1 MRAVS
6 SIVVSVLAAACVTNP
21 PPAGG
26 PDWRSAY
33 RQPAAPG
40 VEVAPQRRAPTEVA
54 FVHPRS
60 WRGLRIGEPS
70 ACTAYDGSDYAS
82 SGPWPAPRLWAVP
95 RGDGF
100 RSVLSCTAFDSVRS
114 VALGRVVPPAAAHA
128 AGLCAAPPL
137 VRRAFASDP
146 DNWVYAERAVFA
158 DGRRGRGP
166 DGWLPTRN
174 ACWYARAQLRIRQR
188 YGLTVTEAE
197 ARALE
202 ALLDRCGEAGRRPAC
217 GQPGGVWEP
226 RLGKVVAAGARDYT
240 RGWNR

>member
-1 MRAVS
+1 MRDESAARRGAG
-6 SIVVSVLAAACVTNP
+6 LAERVPATG
-21 PPAGG
+21 PAGG
-26 PDWRSAY
+26 GGCAAAARGGGGGVRSS
-33 RQPAAPG
+33 
-40 VEVAPQRRAPTEVA
+40 PQLARLAHRGA
-54 FVHPRS
+54 FGLH
-60 WRGLRIGEPS
+60 GLRRERLRLGRPVAVSEAIGRP
-70 ACTAYDGSDYAS
+70 TRR
-82 SGPWPAPRLWAVP
+82 P
-95 RGDGF
+95 F

-217 GQPGGVWEP
+217 G
-226 RLGKVVAAGARDYT
+226 
-240 RGWNR
+240 

>member
-6 SIVVSVLAAACVTNP
+6 SAVVCALAAACVTNP
-21 PPAGG
+21 LPAGE

-33 RQPAAPG
+33 RQPPPPAG
-40 VEVAPQRRAPTEVA
+40 EVARQRRAPAEVA

-70 ACTAYDGSDYAS
+70 ACTAYDVSDYAS
-82 SGPWPAPRLWAVP
+82 AGPWPAPRLSAAP

-128 AGLCAAPPL
+128 AGLCAAPRL

-146 DNWVYAERAVFA
+146 NNWVYAERAVFA

-174 ACWYARAQLRIRQR
+174 ACWYAHTQLRIRQR

-197 ARALE
+197 ARALD
-202 ALLDRCGEAGRRPAC
+202 ALLDRCGEASRRPAC
-217 GQPGGVWEP
+217 GQAGGVSEAG
-226 RLGKVVAAGARDYT
+226 LGEVVTGRAPDYT

>member
-1 MRAVS
+1 MRAVP
-6 SIVVSVLAAACVTNP
+6 SVAVYALAAACVTNP
-21 PPAGG
+21 LPAGE

-33 RQPAAPG
+33 RRPAPPAG
-40 VEVAPQRRAPTEVA
+40 EVARQRRAPAEVA

-60 WRGLRIGEPS
+60 WRGLRIGKPW

-82 SGPWPAPRLWAVP
+82 AGPWPAPRLSAAR

-146 DNWVYAERAVFA
+146 DNWVYAEPAVFA

-174 ACWYARAQLRIRQR
+174 ACWYARAQLRIRRR

-197 ARALE
+197 ARALD

-217 GQPGGVWEP
+217 GQPGGVSEGRRGGVLP
-226 RLGKVVAAGARDYT
+226 DGAPDYT